1 VEVSTG
7 NNKPYKEELVSD
19 GMIRTFEEDVDHEE
33 LVWHRDKKD
42 RAVVV
47 LEGNDWQLQ
56 FENQLPIKLEQNKS
70 YYIKRETFHRV
81 LKGKG
86 LLKVSIKELD

>member
-1 VEVSTG
+1 MVVSTG
-7 NNKPYKEELVSD
+7 NKPYKEELISD
-19 GMIRTFEEDVDHEE
+19 GMIRTFEQNVDHEE

-47 LEGNDWQLQ
+47 LEGNNWQLQ

-81 LKGKG
+81 LKGNG
-86 LLKVSIKELD
+86 PLKISIKELD